1 MVTVQQMVF
10 YFWESSECFS
20 QKRTHWDDNGNYKNP
35 ELKKIE
41 GTLSQIEQGFVV
53 ADEIVN
59 NVDNKFRELLTQL
72 SNTRKKLEQIQIK
85 LKWDLNKSRNYSMK
99 GMFL

>member
-1 MVTVQQMVF
+1 M
-10 YFWESSECFS
+10 
-20 QKRTHWDDNGNYKNP
+20 
-35 ELKKIE
+35 KKIE
-41 GTLSQIEQGFVV
+41 DTLSQIEQGFVV